1 MIRDPAIGAVICPT
15 PFKVNASPDKD
26 DAYLKENSEDR
37 YGLTSTDVESIISYF
52 LFKCKPVSS
61 IFYIHSEI

>member
-37 YGLTSTDVESIISYF
+37 YGLTSTDVESIICYF
-52 LFKCKPVSS
+52 LFK
-61 IFYIHSEI
+61 

>member
-37 YGLTSTDVESIISYF
+37 YGLTSTDVESIMF
-52 LFKCKPVSS
+52 V
-61 IFYIHSEI
+61 

>member
-26 DAYLKENSEDR
+26 DAYLK
-37 YGLTSTDVESIISYF
+37 
-52 LFKCKPVSS
+52 KKPVK
-61 IFYIHSEI
+61 IDMD

>member
-52 LFKCKPVSS
+52 LQRSKN
-61 IFYIHSEI
+61 